1 MDAKKY
7 ERYLDEISARYSISM
22 IEAEALFKMAIAKA
36 YDAYGSAY
44 VWEDGTITLAMDTN
58 SAVFRIKNYIISQK
72 QYAKIVKIFEALLFD
87 YAQKSEALKF
97 ANVSKE
103 TLIQVEI
110 IEETHESY
118 IVKPCVS
125 SGAIGGY
132 RFILRKNKLFY
143 KEEFL
148 RSQKIECVCK
158 GFYEKEGAV
167 FLTRFDKQIARN
179 LFLRFYKQCME
190 SLGKY
195 YEFKSVGIHLNP
207 KSKAVTFIVDWKTR
221 PSTTVISFLTKE
233 LQSVL
238 GRCSIVY
245 KELKHAS

>member
-1 MDAKKY
+1 MNSKKY
-7 ERYLDEISARYSISM
+7 KRYIDEISARYTISD

-36 YDAYGSAY
+36 YNAYGSAY
-44 VWEDGTITLAMDTN
+44 VWEDGTITLAMDNHST
-58 SAVFRIKNYIISQK
+58 VFLIKNYIISQK
-72 QYAKIVKIFEALLFD
+72 QYIKIVKIFEAMLFD
-87 YAQKSEALKF
+87 YAQKLEALKF
-97 ANVSKE
+97 ATISKDA
-103 TLIQVEI
+103 LIEVEI
-110 IEETHESY
+110 MEETQEGY

-125 SGAIGGY
+125 IGAIGGY

-143 KEEFL
+143 KETFL

-158 GFYEKEGAV
+158 GFHEKERAV
-167 FLTRFDKQIARN
+167 FLTRFDEKIARN
-179 LFLRFYKQCME
+179 LFLRFYAQCMH

-195 YEFKSVGIHLNP
+195 YEFKSLGIHLNP

-238 GRCSIVY
+238 GRCSIIY
-245 KELKHAS
+245 KELNHAS